1 MVKPSSSS
9 TASEANKP
17 GTNGN
22 GNGRCYKGVRMR
34 KWGKWV
40 AEVRVPHSRDRV
52 WLGSYDTQE
61 KAARAYDAAVF
72 CMRGPTA
79 KLNFPEAPPPDV
91 RLAAGGE
98 HRHLTPLEI
107 QAVASRYA
115 NERDVGSEY
124 LDGFPAEFG
133 FPAEGSGGV

>member
-17 GTNGN
+17 ETNGNGKGN

-72 CMRGPTA
+72 YMRGPTA

-91 RLAAGGE
+91 HLAAGGE
-98 HRHLTPLEI
+98 HLHLTPLEI

-115 NERDVGSEY
+115 NERDLSSEY
-124 LDGFPAEFG
+124 LDGFPAE
-133 FPAEGSGGV
+133 GSGGV